1 MSGDSLRTPLARVTG
16 LGAAKDGT
24 HHWWLQRLT
33 AIALVPLSVWLVASL
48 VSLVGA
54 ERAVV
59 VAWLGHPLAAV
70 LMLLILGTGFYH
82 LKLGMQVVIEDYIAK
97 TGTKSALLIL
107 NSFACIALFVTVAL
121 SVLKLWIGAG
131 A

>member
-1 MSGDSLRTPLARVTG
+1 MSGDSLRSPLARVTG

-24 HHWWLQRLT
+24 QHWWLQRLT
-33 AIALVPLSVWLVASL
+33 AIALVPLGVWLVASL

-70 LMLLILGTGFYH
+70 LMLLTLGAGFYH
-82 LKLGMQVVIEDYIAK
+82 LKLGMQVVIEDYVHTEWLK
-97 TGTKSALLIL
+97 VTCLVL
-107 NSFACIALFVTVAL
+107 NAFACIFLAAASMLAA
-121 SVLKLWIGAG
+121 LKLFLGA
-131 A
+131 

>member
-82 LKLGMQVVIEDYIAK
+82 LKLGMQVVIEDYVHTEWLK
-97 TGTKSALLIL
+97 VSCLVL
-107 NSFACIALFVTVAL
+107 NAFACIFLAAASMLA
-121 SVLKLWIGAG
+121 VLKLFLGA
-131 A
+131 